1 MEPLRIFIGFDPRE
15 TVAFHV
21 LAHSIVSQASRPVA
35 ITPIKLDHLLP
46 EFSRP
51 RDPLQSTDF
60 SFSRFLTPWLS
71 GFQGWSLFMDCDM
84 LVRTD
89 IASLFERCDEDYAVM
104 CVQHVHVPR
113 ETTKFLGSTQTR
125 YEKKNWSSVMLFNN
139 ARCAVLTPEYV
150 SRASGLELH
159 QFKWLGDDTKI
170 GALSKRWNHLVDVD
184 PYDAD
189 AANVHF
195 TIGGPYFAEYEG
207 CDYASEWFAM
217 RDDMLRVDQR
227 ESPRKRAA
235 PGR

>member
-89 IASLFERCDEDYAVM
+89 IATLFERCDDDYAVM

-113 ETTKFLGSTQTR
+113 ESTKFLGSTQTK

-139 ARCAVLTPEYV
+139 VRCTALTPEYV

-184 PYDAD
+184 SYDAD

-195 TIGGPYFAEYEG
+195 TIGGPYFAEYEN
-207 CDYASEWFAM
+207 CDYAAEWFAM

-227 ESPRKRAA
+227 ESPRKRA
-235 PGR
+235 GR